1 MESLHLGPELENS
14 QGHKQRRQP
23 AQGSGAAATTYYRD
37 GKRLTA
43 SDYGSRAACVNG
55 LAT

>member
-23 AQGSGAAATTYYRD
+23 AQGSAAAATTYYRD